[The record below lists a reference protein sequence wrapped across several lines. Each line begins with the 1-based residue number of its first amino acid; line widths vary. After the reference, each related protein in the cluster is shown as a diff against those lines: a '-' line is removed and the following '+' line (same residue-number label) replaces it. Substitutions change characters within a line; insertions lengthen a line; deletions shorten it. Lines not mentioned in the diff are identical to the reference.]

1 MKIKGFFAVYLREIL
16 IMKHRGIKL
25 LLSMVVAPI
34 LYIIAFGYG
43 IGRHLQVNGV
53 PYLYFLI
60 PGLVAMNS
68 MTQAF
73 NIAGEINIARFYWKI
88 FEEFQASPLS
98 DFLYVLGEVLTGI
111 TRALINII
119 LILTIGYMAGVKLN
133 CKAGFWI
140 PLILNSF
147 VFSSIAVFAAMRVKS
162 HADQA
167 LLNNFIIFPMA
178 FLGGTFFPL
187 KNLPEWAQIILKYL
201 PISVASK
208 EVRGFALYGTYHINN
223 WIFLFVLG
231 CIFYFM
237 AYKSVKEARD

>member
-1 MKIKGFFAVYLREIL
+1 MIKSFWAVYLRELL

-25 LLSMVVAPI
+25 ILSMLIAPI

-43 IGRHLQVNGV
+43 IGKHLKVNGV

-60 PGLVAMNS
+60 PGLVAMSS

-88 FEEFQASPLS
+88 FEEFQASPLH

-111 TRALINII
+111 TKALINICLI
-119 LILTIGYMAGVKLN
+119 LIIGYFAGVKLN
-133 CKAGFWI
+133 YSIMFWV
-140 PLILNSF
+140 PLMLNSF

-187 KNLPEWAQIILKYL
+187 KNLPHWAQIILKYL

-208 EVRGFALYGTYHINN
+208 EVRGFALYGKFNILNDLFLLTLGI
-223 WIFLFVLG
+223 IFFIL
-231 CIFYFM
+231 
-237 AYKSVKEARD
+237 AYKSVKSARD